1 MSEPPLQR
9 PVKVFLLDIL
19 FRVEEYLRHK
29 FARIIPLR
37 PVN

>member
-29 FARIIPLR
+29 S
-37 PVN
+37 PVSFHCDQ